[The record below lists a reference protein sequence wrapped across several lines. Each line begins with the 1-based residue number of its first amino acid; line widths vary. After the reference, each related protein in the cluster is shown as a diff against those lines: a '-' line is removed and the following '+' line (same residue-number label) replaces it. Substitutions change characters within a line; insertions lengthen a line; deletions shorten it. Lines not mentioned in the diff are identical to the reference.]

1 MSGLLRGIYRWPP
14 WMSACVSGANLFGVL
29 EAHDSERLRLKLP
42 GLQSFRTHPA
52 RDAVGERWPAGPAH
66 RF

>member
-1 MSGLLRGIYRWPP
+1 MSGLLRGIYRWPS
-14 WMSACVSGANLFGVL
+14 WMFACVSGANLFGVL

-42 GLQSFRTHPA
+42 GLQSFPS
-52 RDAVGERWPAGPAH
+52 